1 MQATELLE
9 TMFAPAE
16 RATPEELSSQI
27 SLFADTTTSMP
38 GIWDLAMDLVLI
50 LNRCRQIVFC
60 NTAVTKTFG
69 LADPEKIY
77 GLRPGE
83 AVGCVNSARQ
93 AGGCGTDEHCS
104 VCGAVNAVM
113 VALAGKEHV
122 GECHILCHGGEA
134 LDLLIKT
141 TPLKLSN
148 DELILVALRDNSTLN
163 RQRIMERIFYHDV
176 LNTAFGVK
184 MLAESST
191 WSKRAN
197 DILRKVHISTLRFI
211 EEINA
216 QKDLTAAESGELT
229 LKETAFSSS
238 QLVDELVEGWVP
250 FAEAR
255 NCTLRL
261 GKPLHNAQIVTDR
274 RLLGRVICN
283 MLKNAIEAST
293 SGQKVECFC
302 TADEEAVRFCV
313 SNQACMP
320 RQHQLQVF
328 QRSFSTKGDG
338 RGLGTYSMRLITE
351 KYLRGKMSFTSSE
364 EAGTVFVATIPL
376 ETHSTP
382 SAG

>member
-9 TMFAPAE
+9 TMCAPAE
-16 RATPEELSSQI
+16 RATPQELSSQV
-27 SLFADTTTSMP
+27 SMIVSTAILP
-38 GIWDLAMDLVLI
+38 NILDSAMDMVLL

-60 NTAVTKTFG
+60 NTAVAKTFG
-69 LADPEKIY
+69 LADPGKIY
-77 GLRPGE
+77 GLRQGE
-83 AVGCVNSARQ
+83 AFGCVNSDKQ
-93 AGGCGTDEHCS
+93 GGGCGTDEHCS
-104 VCGAVNAVM
+104 VCGAVNAIM
-113 VALAGKEHV
+113 IAIGGKQHV
-122 GECHILCHGGEA
+122 GEYHMLCHGGEA

-141 TPLKLSN
+141 TPLNLSS
-148 DELILVALRDNSTLN
+148 EEFILMELRDNSTLN

-184 MLAESST
+184 MLAESTT
-191 WSKRAN
+191 WSKKAN
-197 DILRKVHISTLRFI
+197 SILKRVHTGALRFI

-216 QKDLTAAESGELT
+216 QKDMAAAESGELT

-238 QLVDELVEGWVP
+238 QLVGELVEGWTP

-255 NCTLRL
+255 GCTLRP
-261 GKPLHNAQIVTDR
+261 GKFLHDVQIVTDR

-283 MLKNAIEAST
+283 MLKNAMEAST

-302 TADEEAVRFCV
+302 LVDGQTVQFCV
-313 SNQACMP
+313 SNQAYMP
-320 RQHQLQVF
+320 RKHQLQVF

-364 EAGTVFVATIPL
+364 ESGTVFIATIPL
-376 ETHSTP
+376 DAPKTSST
-382 SAG
+382 G